1 MVDDLSSL
9 DATEQAALVRRGA
22 VSPRELVEAALAR
35 MERVNPQLNAVIH
48 TAPERAIAAANSPQ
62 LPDGPFRGV
71 PFLMKDLG
79 GAEAGAPCHCGMRF
93 LRDAGW
99 TEREDA
105 YLTRRFRGA

>member
-1 MVDDLSSL
+1 MVDDLSAL

-35 MERVNPQLNAVIH
+35 LERVNPQLNAVIH
-48 TAPERAIAAANSPQ
+48 TAPERAMAAANSPQ

-79 GAEAGAPCHCGMRF
+79 GAEAGAPRP
-93 LRDAGW
+93 
-99 TEREDA
+99 
-105 YLTRRFRGA
+105 RRLPVPRGAGLRG